1 MQPHRTREKA
11 DYTGLLAVVMAAPI
25 YFVSL
30 YFVDSEVAKYIGMCA
45 AVHIVAIK
53 LNWALRRNFWF
64 WGAIAVLFGLH
75 IPVIMRIPLPTH
87 WIPAYSLIPIALAD
101 FGIVQGII
109 VLLEKLTKKW
119 QPA

>member
-1 MQPHRTREKA
+1 M
-11 DYTGLLAVVMAAPI
+11 LMSMPI
-25 YFVSL
+25 YLVSL
-30 YFVDSEVAKYIGMCA
+30 YFVNSEVAKYIGMCA

-64 WGAIAVLFGLH
+64 WGAITVLFGLH
-75 IPVIMRIPLPTH
+75 IHVIMRIPLPTH

-101 FGIVQGII
+101 LGIVHGII
-109 VLLEKLTKKW
+109 VLLEKLMKKW